1 MVTIKDLA
9 KYCNYSVTTVS
20 YALNGSSE
28 IPEETKNKIIKA
40 AKELNYVP
48 SAYAR
53 GLKKKKTYN
62 IGVYIP
68 GFEGPVRHIVLAGLA
83 AGFKENDSRYQM
95 IVLLPDTPECL
106 TPGFLSKLISMG
118 IYNFTTNLDGV
129 KYLLDNP
136 NTYRDVAH
144 LHQIDQETVV
154 APTPM
159 PSQNGGVEVVNPTYV
174 TVQSGPMIIGIKNI
188 TEHSGATMLTY
199 MLLNEVRN
207 MGKVGLAIEVG
218 KRDFVFFNDKDMI
231 SIDKD
236 NLAGELLKHRD
247 VNVIFLDLN
256 RDGDEELCNEVLYL
270 LEPST
275 IKLNKLMLSNR
286 NVFSKLEGRKIVIN
300 QNIMGDHDIK
310 QLEMEANLKSFYIL
324 PPLDE
329 RANNSQ
335 ILQDLLNR
343 IGVNNY

>member
-1 MVTIKDLA
+1 MNVIISNERQNELANLDIEVIKAINGVYDADELVNMFSNFFFGRMVLDLTAIKDY
-9 KYCNYSVTTVS
+9 KD
-20 YALNGSSE
+20 
-28 IPEETKNKIIKA
+28 
-40 AKELNYVP
+40 
-48 SAYAR
+48 
-53 GLKKKKTYN
+53 
-62 IGVYIP
+62 
-68 GFEGPVRHIVLAGLA
+68 VRNLQKFAMSLDVE
-83 AGFKENDSRYQM
+83 KM

-154 APTPM
+154 ASAPSVSTP
-159 PSQNGGVEVVNPTYV
+159 SGGVEVVNPTYV
-174 TVQSGPMIIGIKNI
+174 TVQSGPMIIGLKNI

-207 MGKVGLAIEVG
+207 MGKAALAIEVG

-286 NVFSKLEGRKIVIN
+286 NIFSKLEGRKIIIN

-335 ILQDLLNR
+335 LLQDLLNR